1 MFKGKATTKVSN
13 GQRTAKQA
21 PKRTAAKPK
30 NKESEEMDLD
40 LDIDA
45 FVNAQQT
52 GGSVDQLL
60 SQGQLR
66 TVSKKKNKDKRSKKG
81 ADEEDQAVVV
91 SAGAGATLEING
103 DEDEE
108 MDAEERAELKAY
120 EEIMKEQRKADRELK
135 AIERLL
141 TGGMEED
148 NDDDASGDDTSD
160 DENKPKVFRND
171 KTALLAKLDQIRLDS
186 TPGTILPWTE
196 FQRVTASQPLGLLPS
211 EVDNDLKREMAFYK
225 QALEAA
231 IVGYRELRRAE
242 VPVHRPDDYYAE
254 MIKSDEHMNLVRQKL
269 VDEANSIA
277 AAEKARKLRDAKK
290 FGKKVQQE
298 KLLERQKSKKEELD
312 KVKLLRKKAN
322 SSKNVDGETDGDE
335 FGIAVDK
342 EYGGTGRS
350 ETKKAQQVNHKR
362 KGKDAKFGFGGKK
375 RHSKSNTAESSA
387 DISDFNGKRMKR
399 EAQLGAKKGSGVGKK
414 AGGGGQRPGKARRQ
428 QQHGGAGKKKSGRK

>member
-1 MFKGKATTKVSN
+1 MFKGKATTKVRN
-13 GQRTAKQA
+13 GQRTAKQSV
-21 PKRTAAKPK
+21 PKRTATKPK
-30 NKESEEMDLD
+30 KEENDEMDLD

-45 FVNAQQT
+45 FVNAQET
-52 GGSVDQLL
+52 GESIDQLL

-66 TVSKKKNKDKRSKKG
+66 TVSKKKNKDRRSKKDG
-81 ADEEDQAVVV
+81 DDLPMVAT
-91 SAGAGATLEING
+91 AGAGATLEING
-103 DEDEE
+103 DEDE
-108 MDAEERAELKAY
+108 MDAEERAEIKAY

-141 TGGMEED
+141 TGGGDADVEDASD
-148 NDDDASGDDTSD
+148 NDDASD
-160 DENKPKVFRND
+160 DEDKPKVFRND
-171 KTALLAKLDQIRLDS
+171 KTALLAKLDHIRLDS

-196 FQRVTASQPLGLLPS
+196 FQRVTASHPLGLLPS

-231 IVGYRELRRAE
+231 IVGYRELRRAG

-269 VDEANSIA
+269 VDEANAIA

-350 ETKKAQQVNHKR
+350 ETKKAQVNHKR

-387 DISDFNGKRMKR
+387 DISDFNGRRMKR

-414 AGGGGQRPGKARRQ
+414 AGGQRPGKARRQ
-428 QQHGGAGKKKSGRK
+428 QQHGSAGKKKDGRK